1 VKVSIHPGADRDL
14 TDAFRFYRSEAGSR
28 VAGRFLAEFER
39 VTKLLAEYPDLGTPT
54 GADRRAY
61 PLVGFPYAVII
72 YCRKDYGLQVL
83 VVRYQSRH
91 PAHGERRS

>member
-1 VKVSIHPGADRDL
+1 MKVSIHPGADRDL

-61 PLVGFPYAVII
+61 PPVGFPYAVI

-83 VVRYQSRH
+83 VVRHQSRD
-91 PAHGERRS
+91 PGHGEQRS